1 MPKLKQIAFSGV
13 PGYIP
18 GLKPVVW
25 LLILGALSTK
35 TSDWEKS
42 MIDNHE
48 TYEGFKK
55 ELIVK
60 P

>member
-1 MPKLKQIAFSGV
+1 LKQIAFSGV
-13 PGYIP
+13 PDIIP

-25 LLILGALSTK
+25 LLILGGLPPK
-35 TSDWEKS
+35 TSDWDKNLN
-42 MIDNHE
+42 DNFE